1 MFSVKSRL
9 IKVLAQAQA
18 LQSTS
23 YFSVKTSCLN
33 ESLQNL
39 VRGEL
44 QNPVKSGPFVLLLDC
59 SLVTS
64 PLDIFMQNKSK
75 WTIYSDTPQESVLF
89 LKIKKKSTFESLQ
102 KTT

>member
-1 MFSVKSRL
+1 MEPFKKVRAYSVDMFSVKSRL
-9 IKVLAQAQA
+9 IKVLAQAQP

-23 YFSVKTSCLN
+23 YFSVKTSCSN

-39 VRGEL
+39 VQGEL

-64 PLDIFMQNKSK
+64 PLDNIFIQNKPK
-75 WTIYSDTPQESVLF
+75 WTI
-89 LKIKKKSTFESLQ
+89 
-102 KTT
+102 